1 MSIYETN
8 LDQNLA
14 NYTVLSPLSFLER
27 SRKTFPDQIAIE
39 YEDYKLTYKQAA
51 KRCNALSELL
61 KSYNVHKNDTVAV
74 MLPNIPEM
82 WECHYGIPMAGA
94 VLNAINTR
102 LDYNT
107 INFILGH
114 GEAKVFIYD
123 SSYSEIVEKA
133 VQNIE
138 NKPILLEVVD
148 KVAGLKNSEFAE
160 SEKILNYENELNK
173 FSDYSCIVSQK
184 AHSSFSSVLSN
195 TKLQKDSI
203 INLERVN
210 FTIDISP
217 ILIQM
222 KVIIKIF
229 ATVKTV
235 T

>member
-61 KSYNVHKNDTVAV
+61 KSYNVSKNDTVAV

-82 WECHYGIPMAGA
+82 WECHFGIPMAGA

-123 SSYSEIVEKA
+123 SSYSDIVEKA

-148 KVAGLKNSEFAE
+148 TVAGLKNSEFAG
-160 SEKILNYENELNK
+160 
-173 FSDYSCIVSQK
+173 
-184 AHSSFSSVLSN
+184 
-195 TKLQKDSI
+195 
-203 INLERVN
+203 
-210 FTIDISP
+210 ISY
-217 ILIQM
+217 
-222 KVIIKIF
+222 F
-229 ATVKTV
+229 E
-235 T
+235 